1 MIENKTATVS
11 TKRRF
16 YSMKETA
23 QILGVSHITV
33 FNHCKN
39 KAIPSVLLGHRRL
52 IPRAFIEELVEK
64 ANRKEAEKTQ
74 INPYL
79 IEH

>member
-1 MIENKTATVS
+1 MIENEPATVS

-23 QILGVSHITV
+23 AILGISNITV
-33 FNHCKN
+33 FNHCRS

-52 IPRAFIEELVEK
+52 VPRAFIEELAEK
-64 ANRKEAEKTQ
+64 ANRQEA
-74 INPYL
+74 
-79 IEH
+79 